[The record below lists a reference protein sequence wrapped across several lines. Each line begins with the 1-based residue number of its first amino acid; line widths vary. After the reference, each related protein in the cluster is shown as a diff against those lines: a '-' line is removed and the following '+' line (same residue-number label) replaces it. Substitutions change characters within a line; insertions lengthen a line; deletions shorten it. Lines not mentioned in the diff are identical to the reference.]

1 MKKDSD
7 KTQIIPLE
15 SEMQALRNGD
25 ANAVQRALA
34 EVENN
39 RTLWCV
45 NAIRFGLAALEAKEI
60 VGRGKFGKWLSDALS
75 VDGNARIF
83 GERTAREYIGLAKI
97 YVDKLRGGKSESI
110 LDGVRC
116 YCLVNFGDENA
127 LEKFDADEV
136 LSDVSKTFELLKHT
150 FAGMQPAAMRNLLRE
165 GAVQAEEDKK
175 AENTAAKTLT
185 KRDLK
190 GLSGNGGGQQTNF
203 FDTLFDDVRAVT
215 EIKRQNDPA
224 FLKLTRD
231 ELAEYGN
238 FLVNEGK
245 AVLQLAANKRD

>member
-1 MKKDSD
+1 
-7 KTQIIPLE
+7 
-15 SEMQALRNGD
+15 MQALRNGD

-127 LEKFDADEV
+127 LEKFDADAV
-136 LSDVSKTFELLKHT
+136 LSDASKTFELLKHT

-175 AENTAAKTLT
+175 AEDTAAKTLT

-190 GLSGNGGGQQTNF
+190 GLGGNGGGQSPQMLLWEDWEEKCESVDMLLADNRSNELL
-203 FDTLFDDVRAVT
+203 DPEHWLRLENKVSAWLD
-215 EIKRQNDPA
+215 EIRKITKSLR
-224 FLKLTRD
+224 
-231 ELAEYGN
+231 
-238 FLVNEGK
+238 
-245 AVLQLAANKRD
+245 

>member
-1 MKKDSD
+1 MKKDSNE
-7 KTQIIPLE
+7 QIIPLE

-45 NAIRFGLAALEAKEI
+45 NAIRFGLAALGAKEI

-127 LEKFDADEV
+127 LEKFDANEV
-136 LSDVSKTFELLKHT
+136 LSDAAKTFELLKHT

-175 AENTAAKTLT
+175 AEDTAAKTLT

-190 GLSGNGGGQQTNF
+190 GLSGSGGGQSPQMLLWEDWEEKCESVDMLLADNRSNELL
-203 FDTLFDDVRAVT
+203 DPEHWLRLENKVSAWLD
-215 EIKRQNDPA
+215 EIRKITKSLR
-224 FLKLTRD
+224 
-231 ELAEYGN
+231 
-238 FLVNEGK
+238 
-245 AVLQLAANKRD
+245 